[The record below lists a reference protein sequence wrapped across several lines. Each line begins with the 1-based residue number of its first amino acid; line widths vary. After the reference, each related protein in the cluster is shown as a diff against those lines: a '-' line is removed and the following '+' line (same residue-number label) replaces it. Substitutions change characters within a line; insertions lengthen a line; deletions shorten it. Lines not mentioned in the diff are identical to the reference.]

1 MNGDDAV
8 DAVVDSG
15 EEEEKVGDMDAAPS
29 DVRQQETEHRCKHY
43 RRKCQFVVSWSPHSW
58 LHCWAGAGWSPL
70 NNICT
75 KRVVA
80 HGSRNSFNEM
90 ETLALGGNYVLI
102 LLCLVSA
109 SVRSC
114 YTKKYTGKIMDKRK
128 EEVLLNFLQKGRY
141 PLSHSLSYSSMLL
154 DILFLGIPC
163 QCCWQKSSGDAGF
176 MTGEDSISDIS
187 TKTP

>member
-1 MNGDDAV
+1 M
-8 DAVVDSG
+8 
-15 EEEEKVGDMDAAPS
+15 
-29 DVRQQETEHRCKHY
+29 
-43 RRKCQFVVSWSPHSW
+43 
-58 LHCWAGAGWSPL
+58 
-70 NNICT
+70 
-75 KRVVA
+75 VA

-109 SVRSC
+109 SVRCC

-141 PLSHSLSYSSMLL
+141 PLLHSLSYSSMLL
-154 DILFLGIPC
+154 NILFLGIPC